1 MESHANSSSSG
12 STSREK
18 SLSASTALD
27 VDVDVETASTSIS
40 EHPTA
45 VASAPAEANTNTNTT
60 SSKLTQHDSGIGI
73 DVPEIVLSKQIT
85 AHDTPFTAEELEQ
98 AMTRA
103 TLKPRGFRELDDVQM
118 PVMGRRSAIA
128 SS

>member
-45 VASAPAEANTNTNTT
+45 VASAPAESNTNTNTT

-103 TLKPRGFRELDDVQM
+103 TLKPRDFGGRDGLQM
-118 PVMGRRSAIA
+118 PVMGRRSAI
-128 SS
+128 SSS